1 MLDCIFCKIANKE
14 IKSSIVF
21 EDEDFVVFKDIN
33 PVADVHLLIIPK
45 EHVKSLLEI
54 EKIDESKLKNMF
66 KIINKMAE
74 ESGISKDGFRVVT
87 NIGES
92 ACQSVGH
99 LHFHIIGGR
108 KMGWP
113 PG

>member
-1 MLDCIFCKIANKE
+1 MDCIFCKIANKE

-33 PVADVHLLIIPK
+33 PVADVHLLIIPR

-54 EKIDESKLKNMF
+54 EKIDDSKLKKMF
-66 KIINKMAE
+66 TLINKMAQE
-74 ESGISKDGFRVVT
+74 TGISKDGFRIVT
-87 NIGES
+87 NIGEA
-92 ACQSVGH
+92 ACQSVDH